1 MLQYYTI
8 LTPKQDNGLWGTP
21 LCLTSIKGGMLT
33 AGEENQE
40 LLSAILMA
48 FAEVKKLNMTLE
60 VMLKIF
66 CIKTEANTYTYTYNN
81 WGLIGNNLYY
91 LSSDDDRKEFGRIMK
106 LKKLTHDRLQKNKKK
121 NS

>member
-8 LTPKQDNGLWGTP
+8 LTPKQDNGQWGTP
-21 LCLTSIKGGMLT
+21 LYLTSIKGGMMS

-48 FAEVKKLNMTLE
+48 FAENKKCNMILE
-60 VMLKIF
+60 VMPRIF
-66 CIKTEANTYTYTYNN
+66 SIRTESNSYNYSYNN
-81 WGLIGNNLYY
+81 WGLDGNNLYY
-91 LSSDDDRKEFGRIMK
+91 LVTDDDRKEFSRMIK
-106 LKKLTHDRLQKNKKK
+106 LKKLTHDRLQTNKEK